1 MRTAAAQPMPDA
13 LAANPDLRHRTT
25 GRIDVMMLA
34 YLLLV
39 LGQPLATRAGLRTW
53 AITLAGIAACVL
65 LVLRGRYAAGWRK
78 LAVIGALAALGALF
92 APINVCGFLYFVY
105 AATFAG
111 RLQPT
116 RNALVALVLLLAFVA
131 LVGRLAAMSLG
142 VYLPALL
149 CTVVA
154 GAVAISVA
162 QKQSVYLQL
171 LQAQA
176 EVKRLAAVEER
187 ERIARDLHDVLGHTL
202 SVIILKAELAAKLAG
217 CSPRQAQEQMEEV
230 EKVGRQAL
238 SEIRAAI
245 RGYRA
250 QGLPAELERARQTLA
265 TAGIAAECH
274 GGDDVRL
281 DGARE
286 TVLAL
291 VLREAVTNVVRH
303 AGARRCRLEVAAE
316 DGHCRLEVADDGRGA
331 RGPEGNGLRGMR
343 ERVDALGG
351 TLELDGSQG
360 TRLVVRV
367 PVAAPGGG
375 GAR

>member
-1 MRTAAAQPMPDA
+1 MSEAP
-13 LAANPDLRHRTT
+13 AANADLRHRTT
-25 GRIDVMMLA
+25 GRIDVVMLA

-39 LGQPLATRAGLRTW
+39 LGQPLATRADARTW
-53 AITLAGIAACVL
+53 AITLAGIAICVL
-65 LVLRGRYAAGWRK
+65 LVVRGRYATGWWKR
-78 LAVIGALAALGALF
+78 LAVIGAMTSLGALF
-92 APINVCGFLYFVY
+92 APINWCGFIYFVY

-116 RNALVALVLLLAFVA
+116 RNALVVLVALVASVA
-131 LVGRLAAMSLG
+131 VVGRLATVPLG
-142 VYLPALL
+142 AQLPALL

-154 GAVAISVA
+154 GVVAMSVA

-171 LQAQA
+171 FQAQA

-202 SVIILKAELAAKLAG
+202 SVIILKAELAAKLAARD
-217 CSPRQAQEQMEEV
+217 PLQAQEQMEEV
-230 EKVGRQAL
+230 EQVGRQAL

-265 TAGIAAECH
+265 TAGIAASCH
-274 GGDDVRL
+274 GGGEVHL
-281 DGARE
+281 DCARE

-303 AGARRCRLEVAAE
+303 AGARHCRVDVELQ
-316 DGHCRLEVADDGRGA
+316 DGHCLLEVADDGRGA
-331 RGPEGNGLRGMR
+331 HGPEGNGLRGMR
-343 ERVDALGG
+343 ERVEALGG
-351 TLELDGSQG
+351 TLELDGDRG
-360 TRLVVRV
+360 TRLLVRV